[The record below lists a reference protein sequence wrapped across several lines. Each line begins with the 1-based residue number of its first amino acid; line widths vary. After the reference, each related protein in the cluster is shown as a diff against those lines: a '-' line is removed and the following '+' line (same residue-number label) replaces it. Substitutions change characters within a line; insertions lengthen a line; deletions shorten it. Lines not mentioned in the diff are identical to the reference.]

1 MLFQKIIHL
10 DIWKKSGRIYIE
22 LLTVVIFGWRGL
34 DFLIYFLSGNM
45 YFFYNQENRK
55 ERMYTRERMRGWLF
69 FTEEE
74 RQRTEG
80 GMQSV
85 MDTPSRGVC
94 VRACG
99 VYVYVCE
106 DVGVRV

>member
-22 LLTVVIFGWRGL
+22 LLPVVIFGWRGL

-55 ERMYTRERMRGWLF
+55 ERMYTRERMRG
-69 FTEEE
+69 
-74 RQRTEG
+74 
-80 GMQSV
+80 
-85 MDTPSRGVC
+85 
-94 VRACG
+94 
-99 VYVYVCE
+99 
-106 DVGVRV
+106 